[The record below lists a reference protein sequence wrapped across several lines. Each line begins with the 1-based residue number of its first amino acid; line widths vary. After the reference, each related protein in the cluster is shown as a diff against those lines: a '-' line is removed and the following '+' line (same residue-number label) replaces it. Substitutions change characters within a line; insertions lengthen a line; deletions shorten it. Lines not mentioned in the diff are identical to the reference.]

1 VKQHLGILIDTARD
15 ELIPEKGMALLS
27 KKGFYKKDN
36 ETSPQETMARAAT
49 CYCFGDYEFAQRMYD
64 YQSKAWYVDS
74 SPVKSNAIEIEWPT
88 FGKDEFQEAGDWLE
102 ENIVPD
108 GLPISCYLGYIPDT
122 KEGLTYTR
130 NETAWLSMMGGG
142 VGVYTGM
149 RSPDEKSTG
158 AMAHLKGYDAD
169 TLSYKQKECYAPDT
183 EILTTRG
190 WVRFDQTKPDD
201 VVAISDSTGK
211 LTFERPEEWMEYD
224 HCGDMISIK
233 APKKGLDLLVTPNHE
248 LCVSRRRTKGW
259 SDLEKVFACD
269 LSLHNEIKFLTTST
283 NDAKE
288 GYILEPIERLM
299 LAHQADGH
307 NYKACNKIGFHFSKG
322 RKKDRLCGI
331 LDDCGISYS
340 LTGTDTHRFYVYT
353 GHLPKDLNWIDL
365 ETTSANKALALLE
378 EISYWDGHRTN
389 SGTITF
395 SSCDEGTVEIV
406 QALSIIAGLGSSSIN
421 TYQPK
426 KNGWSTMYSIEV
438 GTRGHFLAEKLVK
451 DTVHYEG
458 KVYCCRVSTGNLFIR
473 AGKCPLICGNSR
485 RGSIAAYMDI
495 DHPEIKQF
503 ISMRDPAGGGDM
515 NKKCFNMNN
524 AVNITDDFMEKAI
537 LGQDYELVDPKHGPT
552 GDFLNASSVFEEL
565 MEMRHQT
572 GEPYLN
578 FIDTVNRNRRP
589 WITKKSYHVSQSNL
603 CNEIHLMTSAKRTA
617 VCCLSSLNLAKY
629 DEWKDT
635 NIVQDLCRYLDNILE
650 YFIRLA
656 PSQLKRAVHSAS
668 QERAIGIGTLGW
680 HSLLQ
685 KRNLAFESGGANSA
699 ASLNYEVYTHIE
711 SEFIKASQQLALERG
726 EPEDCIGGGMRNSHG
741 IAIAPNV
748 SSADMVGESCSI
760 EPWKS
765 NAFVAQGR
773 SGSFLVKNKYL
784 ESVLEKLGRNT
795 GDVWKQ
801 ILEADGSVAGLDFLT
816 DQDKKVFATA
826 KEIDPMWIIE
836 HASIRQPHICQG
848 QSINTFKDNSWTMQ
862 DMIDL
867 HIAAWAKGLK
877 GLYYMRGEAA
887 DSVNVTDKIK
897 PPLNQVRPVFKL
909 DECLSCHG

>member
-1 VKQHLGILIDTARD
+1 MLQTLGVSCKISNL
-15 ELIPEKGMALLS
+15 
-27 KKGFYKKDN
+27 
-36 ETSPQETMARAAT
+36 
-49 CYCFGDYEFAQRMYD
+49 YD
-64 YQSKAWYVDS
+64 
-74 SPVKSNAIEIEWPT
+74 
-88 FGKDEFQEAGDWLE
+88 
-102 ENIVPD
+102 
-108 GLPISCYLGYIPDT
+108 
-122 KEGLTYTR
+122 
-130 NETAWLSMMGGG
+130 
-142 VGVYTGM
+142 
-149 RSPDEKSTG
+149 
-158 AMAHLKGYDAD
+158 
-169 TLSYKQKECYAPDT
+169 
-183 EILTTRG
+183 
-190 WVRFDQTKPDD
+190 
-201 VVAISDSTGK
+201 
-211 LTFERPEEWMEYD
+211 
-224 HCGDMISIK
+224 
-233 APKKGLDLLVTPNHE
+233 
-248 LCVSRRRTKGW
+248 
-259 SDLEKVFACD
+259 
-269 LSLHNEIKFLTTST
+269 
-283 NDAKE
+283 E
-288 GYILEPIERLM
+288 GYR
-299 LAHQADGH
+299 D
-307 NYKACNKIGFHFSKG
+307 
-322 RKKDRLCGI
+322 
-331 LDDCGISYS
+331 
-340 LTGTDTHRFYVYT
+340 
-353 GHLPKDLNWIDL
+353 LP
-365 ETTSANKALALLE
+365 AN
-378 EISYWDGHRTN
+378 
-389 SGTITF
+389 
-395 SSCDEGTVEIV
+395 
-406 QALSIIAGLGSSSIN
+406 
-421 TYQPK
+421 
-426 KNGWSTMYSIEV
+426 NG
-438 GTRGHFLAEKLVK
+438 
-451 DTVHYEG
+451 
-458 KVYCCRVSTGNLFIR
+458 
-473 AGKCPLICGNSR
+473 
-485 RGSIAAYMDI
+485 
-495 DHPEIKQF
+495 
-503 ISMRDPAGGGDM
+503 
-515 NKKCFNMNN
+515 
-524 AVNITDDFMEKAI
+524 
-537 LGQDYELVDPKHGPT
+537 
-552 GDFLNASSVFEEL
+552 
-565 MEMRHQT
+565 T
-572 GEPYLN
+572 GENKPFLC
-578 FIDTVNRNRRP
+578 
-589 WITKKSYHVSQSNL
+589 KKSYRLLITSYDTFKLVSLGLVLHRLKVKARRPQRDAKQFNKVVSVLDEGRISDTYCFTEAKRGMGMFNGIL
-603 CNEIHLMTSAKRTA
+603 TGNCNEIHLMTSAKRTA